1 MLHQFYFCMFN
12 VTSAFALLKRLKS
25 VDAMLVEINEGM
37 WNHTSLIL
45 FQQEKNDERF
55 LKDFAEAQKNG
66 REKALPREYVHL
78 THQKTVTVSD
88 FDRMNPHTVFL
99 CFYRSCNRPQKI

>member
-1 MLHQFYFCMFN
+1 
-12 VTSAFALLKRLKS
+12 
-25 VDAMLVEINEGM
+25 MLVEINEGM